1 MTPTAALDETA
12 KPSVSDADYRKLA
25 AFRAAL
31 RRFLHKS
38 ETIVQAAGFTP
49 QQHQALLAIKGFGGE
64 ARPTIKDV
72 AMLLQIRHNS
82 AVGLIS
88 RLEAHDYL
96 RRIAS
101 QGDRRCV
108 LVELTRKGENMLQR
122 LTQAHRAELRHIGP
136 EIRRLLAELTG

>member
-1 MTPTAALDETA
+1 MTPT
-12 KPSVSDADYRKLA
+12 PVSDTDYRKLA

-31 RRFLHKS
+31 RRFLRKS
-38 ETIVQAAGFTP
+38 EEIVQAAGFTP

-64 ARPTIKDV
+64 TRPTIKDV
-72 AMLLQIRHNS
+72 ATLLRIRHNS

-88 RLEAHDYL
+88 RLEAHGYL

-108 LVELTRKGENMLQR
+108 LLELTPKGEGMLQR
-122 LTQAHRAELRHIGP
+122 LTQAHRAELQHIGP
-136 EIRRLLAELTG
+136 EIRRLLTELAG